1 MTTTEN
7 RLERIERI
15 LRELEKIH
23 TEYSADFWNEIR
35 KGGDDIE
42 KLEFING
49 KCEGIYK
56 AIELLTDALYVE

>member
-1 MTTTEN
+1 MKTDE
-7 RLERIERI
+7 ERKLDKIERT

-23 TEYSADFWNEIR
+23 TEYSAEFWVEVR
-35 KGGDDIE
+35 KGGDNLE

-56 AIELLTDALYVE
+56 AIELLQDSLYD